1 MNTLIIPSLAALFL
15 LTFGLR
21 PAGADIDASSEV
33 NAATSPGELIAVYQ
47 DDDDRSDDD
56 RSDDDRSDDDR
67 SDDD

>member
-47 DDDDRSDDD
+47 DDDGSDDD
-56 RSDDDRSDDDR
+56 RSDDDRSDDD
-67 SDDD
+67 